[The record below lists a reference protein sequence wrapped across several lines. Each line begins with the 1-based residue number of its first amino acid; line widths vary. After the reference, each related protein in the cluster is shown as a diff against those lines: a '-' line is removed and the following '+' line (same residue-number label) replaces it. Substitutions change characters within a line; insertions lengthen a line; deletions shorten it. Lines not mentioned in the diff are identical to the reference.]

1 MSEIK
6 EGFSGVGL
14 ETVVQKWRE
23 REHSA
28 EEMAAV
34 VDARLSEPEPSVSVV
49 VAEKPPEAV
58 LPFSHHLVALTQE
71 EMVNAHG
78 GMLAWV
84 RQRQVAV
91 AEELSEEETNLSYA
105 KSHKWS
111 VRPFEKRV
119 LLLKRQVLF
128 YGKIEAALT
137 AGFVVVPNFDM
148 DVFAIRT
155 NAKAPRSQ
163 IREGRWNRFTQEA
176 KLLPMGEGEYRNPN
190 PVVMQQDATKLN
202 HKGEEVAVVQ
212 QWAEEFKDI
221 AFPFAIA
228 RPEIMSQAGAAL
240 SLKLFDEVGVAVN
253 RNRSVR
259 GDPILLGHLRNPKN
273 GAPGVTFFLAW
284 YYDLRAL

>member
-1 MSEIK
+1 MSEVK
-6 EGFSGVGL
+6 EGFSGAGL
-14 ETVVQKWRE
+14 EELVQRRVRSPE
-23 REHSA
+23 ALAA
-28 EEMAAV
+28 E
-34 VDARLSEPEPSVSVV
+34 VDARLEAEPQSVAVV
-49 VAEKPPEAV
+49 VTEKPPEAV

-91 AEELSEEETNLSYA
+91 AEELKEEEQNLAYA

-119 LLLKRQVLF
+119 LRLKRQVLF
-128 YGKIEAALT
+128 YEKVEAALA

-155 NAKAPRSQ
+155 KAKTPRGPA
-163 IREGRWNRFTQEA
+163 REGVWNRFTQEA
-176 KLLPMGEGEYRNPN
+176 QLLPIGEGEYRNPDPKLAMETVTKTN
-190 PVVMQQDATKLN
+190 SSGQQVTAY
-202 HKGEEVAVVQ
+202 Q
-212 QWAEEFKDI
+212 QWPEEFRDI
-221 AFPFAIA
+221 TFPFAIA
-228 RPEIMSQAGAAL
+228 RPEIVSQAGAAL
-240 SLKLFDEVGVAVN
+240 ALKLFDEVGVAVN
-253 RNRSVR
+253 RNRSVK